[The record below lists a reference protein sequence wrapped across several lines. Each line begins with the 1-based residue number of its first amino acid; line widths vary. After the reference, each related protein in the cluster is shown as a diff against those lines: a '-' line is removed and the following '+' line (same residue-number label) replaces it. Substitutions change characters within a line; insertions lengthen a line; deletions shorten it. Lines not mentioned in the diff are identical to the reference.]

1 MRAKELI
8 LFALVVLQRCEDC
21 LDMHYEKALGM
32 GITREELDEAAW
44 CAIAIG
50 GAPVKMVY
58 NVFIEKR
65 KGK

>member
-1 MRAKELI
+1 
-8 LFALVVLQRCEDC
+8 
-21 LDMHYEKALGM
+21 M
-32 GITREELDEAAW
+32 GITKEELDEAAW

-58 NVFIEKR
+58 NVFLDQI